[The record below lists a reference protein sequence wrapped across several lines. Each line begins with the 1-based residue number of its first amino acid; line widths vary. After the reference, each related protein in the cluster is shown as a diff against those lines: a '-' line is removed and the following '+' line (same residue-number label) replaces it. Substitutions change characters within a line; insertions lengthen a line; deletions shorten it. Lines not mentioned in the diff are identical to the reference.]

1 MNKNKFD
8 CVRKVKKSLTMLGVV
23 LCSTMTTL
31 TFSACS
37 DDIAE
42 EVTPSTV
49 DPKQWNLD
57 ANMDT
62 SVKPGDDFA
71 RYCWGKWYD
80 AQGVVTNN
88 SVGIAAEASIETD
101 KKVNELDLKELQLI
115 KQDLASLGED
125 EDGMAQ
131 LQQNITNLIEL
142 RKNPST
148 TCIATELG
156 KFLASGKRSSLVLKI
171 YPQGN
176 SCKYDISRNS
186 LYSPQYASDIVML
199 SDDSYNRQ
207 TFTKWLIQLGLEE
220 EDAQKVVTDG
230 LVQDFDNKSAVS
242 ASDGDLNCVE
252 IVDAFCQG
260 LGVDASSI
268 HPNQVDTIGN
278 LIGKNA
284 MHIVDMM
291 ICHEAADILLVSRN
305 ANEQYSNRYAYY
317 NDEAFI
323 YYAVNPLLR
332 YPLSKAFCDKYCTKE
347 MHDMVIDMMEDL
359 RTAFASRIDQ
369 LTWMSSTTK
378 QKAKEKLSAMKF
390 YALYPDNWLSAG
402 FPELKGNSLYE
413 DIQILRQTDGK
424 LKNDFLSLSPREDMM
439 NFNIINDQP
448 TYTVNCF
455 YWPDNNTASIFA
467 PYIMSPYYSS
477 ENSDATLYAI
487 GAALGHEITHGF
499 DNNGALYGPTGEDT
513 NWWTVSDKQE
523 YDERTKLLV
532 DCYNHLPGYMDCPG
546 STFAKGEKTL
556 GENIADLG
564 GLEIALQAYTAKL
577 EEQGYYGDE
586 LAKQQKRFFQA
597 YANTWRAKYSEEYNQ
612 KWLYSSEPHA
622 NDYTRILGPTMNCNR
637 WYELYDVQWG
647 DKNYLKPEK
656 RTHIW

>member
-1 MNKNKFD
+1 
-8 CVRKVKKSLTMLGVV
+8 
-23 LCSTMTTL
+23 MTALKHNIVIGLLAIGGAL
-31 TFSACS
+31 TFTACS

-42 EVTPSTV
+42 DVTPSTV
-49 DPKQWNLD
+49 DPKQWVLD
-57 ANMDT
+57 SYMDT

-80 AQGVVTNN
+80 AQEVNTDGYAGIGAE
-88 SVGIAAEASIETD
+88 SVAETD
-101 KKVNELDLKELQLI
+101 KKVAQLDLKERQQI
-115 KQDLASLGED
+115 EQDLASLGED

-131 LQQNITNLIEL
+131 LRQNISNLMDL

-148 TCIATELG
+148 TGIATELG

-171 YPQGN
+171 TPYGN
-176 SCKYDISRNS
+176 SCKYYIRLNS
-186 LYSPQYASDIVML
+186 SSTPQYASDIVKL
-199 SDDSYNRQ
+199 ENNDENRL
-207 TFTKWLIQLGLEE
+207 TFTEWLTQLGVEN
-220 EDAQKVVTDG
+220 EDAQEVLKDG
-230 LVQDFDNKSAVS
+230 LIQDFDTSAGNVS
-242 ASDGDLNCVE
+242 STE
-252 IVDAFCQG
+252 IVAAFCQG

-268 HPNQVDTIGN
+268 YPSEVDSIGN

-291 ICHEAADILLVSRN
+291 ICHEAADILLVSRDAYN
-305 ANEQYSNRYAYY
+305 QFCNDYDYSKELFINR
-317 NDEAFI
+317 
-323 YYAVNPLLR
+323 AVNPLLL
-332 YPLSKAFCDKYCTKE
+332 YPLSKAFCDKYCTTE
-347 MHDMVIDMMEDL
+347 MHDMVISMMEDL

-378 QKAKEKLSAMKF
+378 QAAKEKLSAMKF
-390 YALYPDNWLSAG
+390 YALYPDNWLIEG

-413 DIQILRQTDGK
+413 DMQILRQADAK
-424 LKNDFLSLSPREDMM
+424 LKEEFLSHSAREDMM
-439 NFNIINDQP
+439 NFNIIDDQP
-448 TYTVNCF
+448 TYTVNCY
-455 YWPDNNTASIFA
+455 YWSVNNTASIFA
-467 PYIMSPYYSS
+467 PFVMSPFYSS

-487 GAALGHEITHGF
+487 GTVLGHEITHGF
-499 DNNGALYGPTGEDT
+499 DNSGALYGPTGEDT

-546 STFAKGEKTL
+546 STFANGEKTL

-564 GLEIALQAYTAKL
+564 GLEIALQAYTEKL
-577 EEQGYYGDE
+577 EKEGYYGDE

-597 YANTWRAKYSEEYNQ
+597 FANIQRNKFSVKSNE
-612 KWLYSSEPHA
+612 WLLKNDEHA
-622 NDYTRILGPTMNCNR
+622 NSYTRILGATMNCNR

>member
-8 CVRKVKKSLTMLGVV
+8 CVRKVRKSLTMLGVV

-37 DDIAE
+37 DDVAE

-88 SVGIAAEASIETD
+88 SVGIAAEARTETD
-101 KKVNELDLKELQLI
+101 KKVNELDLKELQQI

-125 EDGMAQ
+125 EDGIAQ
-131 LQQNITNLIEL
+131 LRQNISNLIEL
-142 RKNPST
+142 RQHWSLNE
-148 TCIATELG
+148 IARELG
-156 KFLASGKRSSLVLKI
+156 RFLASGKRSSIVLTI
-171 YPQGN
+171 TPQGN
-176 SCKYDISRNS
+176 SCKYDIT
-186 LYSPQYASDIVML
+186 YDTQYTSDIVQL
-199 SDDSYNRQ
+199 PDNSDSRSTVTN
-207 TFTKWLIQLGLEE
+207 WLTTLGV
-220 EDAQKVVTDG
+220 EDEYAQEVLNDG
-230 LVQDFDNKSAVS
+230 LVQDFDTIIGGTTSNEYTEVVKCFCEGL
-242 ASDGDLNCVE
+242 D
-252 IVDAFCQG
+252 VD
-260 LGVDASSI
+260 VNSI
-268 HPNQVDTIGN
+268 YPKRVNFIGN
-278 LIGKNA
+278 LIKNNA

-305 ANEQYSNRYAYY
+305 AYNQLPNAYQYSN
-317 NDEAFI
+317 EAFI
-323 YYAVNPLLR
+323 NYIVNPLLR
-332 YPLSKAFCDKYCTKE
+332 YPLSKAFCEKYCTAE

-359 RTAFASRIDQ
+359 RTTFASRIDQ

-413 DIQILRQTDGK
+413 DMQILRQTDGK
-424 LKNDFLSLSPREDMM
+424 LKNDFVSHSTREDMM
-439 NFNIINDQP
+439 NFNIINDLP
-448 TYTVNCF
+448 TYTVNCV
-455 YWPDNNTASIFA
+455 YWSDNNTASIFA
-467 PYIMSPYYSS
+467 PFVMSPFYSS

-487 GAALGHEITHGF
+487 GTVLGHEITHGF

-523 YDERTKLLV
+523 FDERSKLLV

>member
-1 MNKNKFD
+1 
-8 CVRKVKKSLTMLGVV
+8 MLGVV

-37 DDIAE
+37 DDVAE

-80 AQGVVTNN
+80 AQGVITNGY
-88 SVGIAAEASIETD
+88 VGIGAEADAEKS

-115 KQDLASLGED
+115 KQEVASLGED

-131 LQQNITNLIEL
+131 LRQNISNLIEL
-142 RKNPST
+142 RRNPST
-148 TCIATELG
+148 TGIATELG

-171 YPQGN
+171 TPLGN
-176 SCKYDISRNS
+176 SCKYYISRNS
-186 LYSPQYASDIVML
+186 SSTQQCASDIVML
-199 SDDSYNRQ
+199 SDGPYNRQ
-207 TFTKWLIQLGLEE
+207 TFTEWLIQLGLEE

-252 IVDAFCQG
+252 IVNAFCQG
-260 LGVDASSI
+260 LSVDASSI
-268 HPNQVDTIGN
+268 YPNQVDTIGN

-305 ANEQYSNRYAYY
+305 AYNQFLNNYQYSN
-317 NDEAFI
+317 EAFI
-323 YYAVNPLLR
+323 YNAVNPLLR
-332 YPLSKAFCDKYCTKE
+332 YPLSKAFCEKYCTAE

-378 QKAKEKLSAMKF
+378 QAAKEKLSAMKC

-413 DIQILRQTDGK
+413 DMQILRQTDGN
-424 LKNDFLSLSPREDMM
+424 LKKEFLSHSAREDMM
-439 NFNIINDQP
+439 NFNIIDDNP

-455 YWPDNNTASIFA
+455 NYWSVNTASIFA
-467 PYIMSPYYSS
+467 PFVMSPYYSS

-487 GAALGHEITHGF
+487 GTVLGHEITHGF
-499 DNNGALYGPTGEDT
+499 DNNGALYGPTGEDA

-546 STFAKGEKTL
+546 STFANGEKTL

-564 GLEIALQAYTAKL
+564 GLEIALQAYTEKL
-577 EEQGYYGDE
+577 EKQGYYGDE
-586 LAKQQKRFFQA
+586 LTKQQKRFFQA
-597 YANTWRAKYSEEYNQ
+597 FANLQRNKYSVESNQ
-612 KWLYSSEPHA
+612 WQLANDEHA
-622 NDYTRILGPTMNCNR
+622 NGYTRILGPTMNCNR

>member
-8 CVRKVKKSLTMLGVV
+8 CVRKVRKSLTMLGVV

-57 ANMDT
+57 AIMDT

-80 AQGVVTNN
+80 TQGVVTNN
-88 SVGIAAEASIETD
+88 SVGIAAEADAETS
-101 KKVNELDLKELQLI
+101 KKVNELDLKERQLI

-125 EDGMAQ
+125 EDGIAQ
-131 LQQNITNLIEL
+131 LRQNISNLIEL
-142 RKNPST
+142 RQHGSLNE
-148 TCIATELG
+148 IARELG
-156 KFLASGKRSSLVLKI
+156 QFLASGKRSSIGLTI
-171 YPQGN
+171 TPQGN
-176 SCKYDISRNS
+176 SCKYDIT
-186 LYSPQYASDIVML
+186 YSTRYASDIVQL
-199 SDDSYNRQ
+199 PDNSDSRSTVTN
-207 TFTKWLIQLGLEE
+207 WLTTLGV
-220 EDAQKVVTDG
+220 EDEYAQEVLKDG
-230 LVQDFDNKSAVS
+230 LVQDFNTNTGGANSNEYTEVVKCFCEGLD
-242 ASDGDLNCVE
+242 
-252 IVDAFCQG
+252 VDVNSIYPDE
-260 LGVDASSI
+260 VDSI
-268 HPNQVDTIGN
+268 GIFIAN
-278 LIGKNA
+278 NA

-305 ANEQYSNRYAYY
+305 AYNQLPNAYQYSN
-317 NDEAFI
+317 EAFI
-323 YYAVNPLLR
+323 YDIVNPLLS
-332 YPLSKAFCDKYCTKE
+332 YPLDKAFCDKYCTTE
-347 MHDMVIDMMEDL
+347 MHDMVISMMEDL

-390 YALYPDNWLSAG
+390 YALYPDNWITAG
-402 FPELKGNSLYE
+402 LPELKGNSLYE
-413 DIQILRQTDGK
+413 DMQILRQADGN
-424 LKNDFLSLSPREDMM
+424 LKKEFLSHNAREDWM
-439 NFNIINDQP
+439 NFNLINGQP
-448 TYTVNCF
+448 TYTINCF
-455 YWPDNNTASIFA
+455 YQPRTNTATIFA
-467 PYIMSPYYSS
+467 PFVMSPYYSS

-487 GAALGHEITHGF
+487 GTVLGHEITHGF

-564 GLEIALQAYTAKL
+564 GLEIALQAYTEKL
-577 EEQGYYGDE
+577 EKQGYYGDE
-586 LAKQQKRFFQA
+586 LTKQQKRFFQA
-597 YANTWRAKYSEEYNQ
+597 FANIHRNKYSVGYNQ
-612 KWLYSSEPHA
+612 LLLDNDVHA